1 MFEARNQCIDR
12 MFYFLYSLLNSLTDR
27 RISAME
33 ISKLSSKGQVTL
45 PKKIRECLGLHPG
58 DLISYVVDE
67 GIVSI
72 RRLESFDAAFHS
84 ALSGT
89 LEEWNTPEDDEAFRD
104 L

>member
-1 MFEARNQCIDR
+1 
-12 MFYFLYSLLNSLTDR
+12 
-27 RISAME
+27 ME
-33 ISKLSSKGQVTL
+33 ISKVSAKGQVTL
-45 PKKIRECLGLHPG
+45 PKKIRESLGLHPG
-58 DLISYVVDE
+58 DLISYDVDD

-72 RRLESFDAAFHS
+72 RRLESFDAPFHS